1 MNSAELQ
8 LRLKKFAYR
17 LIPPCEV
24 FPSKKISW
32 IIEDQLLRSAFSAAA
47 NYRAA
52 CKAQSEKAFK
62 SKLRF
67 AFEQM
72 DENLFWLEV
81 IPGTNLI
88 AADKLSLLLKEA
100 DELTRILAASRK
112 TIEKKLA
119 T

>member
-17 LIPPCEV
+17 LIPLCEAL
-24 FPSKKISW
+24 PSKKISK

-52 CKAQSEKAFK
+52 CKAQSDKAFR
-62 SKLRF
+62 SKLSI
-67 AFEQM
+67 AFEEM
-72 DENLFWLEV
+72 DETLFWLEV
-81 IPGTNLI
+81 LADTKLI
-88 AADKLSLLLKEA
+88 EGDKLSLLLKEA

-112 TIEKKLA
+112 TMEQKLA
-119 T
+119 K

>member
-17 LIPPCEV
+17 IIPLCEV
-24 FPSKKISW
+24 LPSKKISR

-52 CKAQSEKAFK
+52 SKAQSDKAFR
-62 SKLRF
+62 SKLSI
-67 AFEQM
+67 AFEEM
-72 DENLFWLEV
+72 DETLFWLEV
-81 IPGTNLI
+81 LADTQLI
-88 AADKLSLLLKEA
+88 AEDKLSLLIKEA

>member
-17 LIPPCEV
+17 LIPLCEAL
-24 FPSKKISW
+24 PSKKISK

-52 CKAQSEKAFK
+52 CKAQSDKAFR
-62 SKLRF
+62 SKLSIS
-67 AFEQM
+67 FEEI
-72 DENLFWLEV
+72 DETLFWLEV
-81 IPGTNLI
+81 IADTKLI
-88 AADKLSLLLKEA
+88 DGDKLSLLIKEA

-112 TIEKKLA
+112 TMENKLSK
-119 T
+119 

>member
-17 LIPPCEV
+17 LIPLCEAL
-24 FPSKKISW
+24 PSKKISK

-52 CKAQSEKAFK
+52 CKAQSDKAFK
-62 SKLRF
+62 SKLSI
-67 AFEQM
+67 AFEEM
-72 DENLFWLEV
+72 DEALFWLEA
-81 IPGTNLI
+81 IADTKLI
-88 AADKLSLLLKEA
+88 DGDKLSLLIKEA

-119 T
+119 R